1 MMNEGF
7 AIWLTGLPASGKTAV
22 AEGIIRRLEEL
33 YEIKVER
40 LESDALRKVLT
51 PEPSYSVAEREWFY
65 DVMVF
70 IGRMLTRNG
79 INIIIDATGNRKSHR
94 EKARDSMGKFLE
106 VYIRCPLNTCMERDP
121 KGIYRLAQLGK
132 ATTVPGI
139 QDVYEEPVSPD
150 LIIDSDK
157 VSPETG
163 AEHVIANIKGKH
175 WV

>member
-33 YEIKVER
+33 YEIKVVH

-51 PEPSYSVAEREWFY
+51 PEPLYSVSEREWFY
-65 DVMVF
+65 DVIVYM
-70 IGRMLTRNG
+70 GEMLTKHG
-79 INIIIDATGNRKSHR
+79 INVIIDATGNRTAHR
-94 EKARDSMGKFLE
+94 EKARNSMARFLE
-106 VYIRCPLNTCMERDP
+106 VYVRCPLKTCMERDP

-139 QDVYEEPVSPD
+139 QDVYEEPV
-150 LIIDSDK
+150 
-157 VSPETG
+157 

>member
-1 MMNEGF
+1 MNEGF

-22 AEGIIRRLEEL
+22 AEAIIRRVEEL
-33 YEIKVER
+33 YEIKVQH

-51 PEPSYSVAEREWFY
+51 PEPSYSLTEREWFY
-65 DVMVF
+65 DVLVF
-70 IGRMLTRNG
+70 MGEMLTRNG
-79 INIIIDATGNRKSHR
+79 TNVIIDATGNRKAHR
-94 EKARDSMGKFLE
+94 DKARNATGKFLE
-106 VYIRCPLNTCMERDP
+106 VYIRCPLKTCMDRDP

-132 ATTVPGI
+132 TTTVPGI

-157 VSPETG
+157 VSPGTG
-163 AEHVIANIKGKH
+163 AEHVIAALKGKH

>member
-1 MMNEGF
+1 MNEGF

-22 AEGIIRRLEEL
+22 AEAIIRRLEEL
-33 YEIKVER
+33 YETKVVH
-40 LESDALRKVLT
+40 LESDSLRKVLT
-51 PEPSYSVAEREWFY
+51 PNPVYSVAEREWFY

-70 IGRMLTRNG
+70 IGAMLTKNG
-79 INIIIDATGNRKSHR
+79 INIIIDATGNRLAHR

-106 VYIRCPLNTCMERDP
+106 VYIRCPLKTCIDRDP

-132 ATTVPGI
+132 TTTVPGI

-150 LIIDSDK
+150 IIIDSDQ
-157 VSPETG
+157 VTPETG
-163 AEHVIANIKGKH
+163 AEHVIARLKGKH

>member
-1 MMNEGF
+1 MNEGF

-22 AEGIIRRLEEL
+22 AEVIIRRLEEL
-33 YEIKVER
+33 YEIKIQH

-51 PEPSYSVAEREWFY
+51 PEPVYSAAERDWFY

-70 IGRMLTRNG
+70 MGNMLAKNG
-79 INIIIDATGNRKSHR
+79 VNIIFDATGNKRALR
-94 EKARDSMGKFLE
+94 EKARNSIVRFLE
-106 VYIRCPLNTCMERDP
+106 VYIRCPLKTCMDRDP
-121 KGIYRLAQLGK
+121 KGIYRMAQLGK
-132 ATTVPGI
+132 ASTVPGI

-150 LIIDSDK
+150 IIIDSDK

-163 AEHVIANIKGKH
+163 AEHVIARLKEKQ